1 MTILLRTFTFNVHQG
16 LAMSVISWPELTPL
30 KGEPPLAK
38 SGEKALR
45 EYTAVYGNEIEKR
58 IREIYPRK

>member
-16 LAMSVISWPELTPL
+16 LRHVRYLWPELTPL

-58 IREIYPRK
+58 IQEIYPRK